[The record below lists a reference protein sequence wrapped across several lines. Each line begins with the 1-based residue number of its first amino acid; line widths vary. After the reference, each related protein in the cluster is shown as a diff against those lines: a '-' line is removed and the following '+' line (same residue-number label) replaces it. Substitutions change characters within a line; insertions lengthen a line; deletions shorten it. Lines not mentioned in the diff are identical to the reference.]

1 MESLEFL
8 NYTLEISR
16 SGDKFNAVAM
26 ATTAILR
33 NLELEEGVKVH
44 MSFLERGFLGEVSYT
59 NFQLQPLF
67 DEGKP
72 SIRLESSAN
81 IKHFQSSE
89 IPYLDLAALIEEEE
103 RTLRHRTETKDLRF
117 LVWNNKELLCA
128 VLVDGCSLDE
138 KSMLWDWAEPLS
150 NILAVSLMNL
160 SNDFQLLLL
169 KKQLEKQKQKILK
182 DKDLIERQNQIFRSL
197 METMSEVH
205 KSDLEGIFNYCLHQ
219 LLELFPEMGFGL
231 TVDGDRPDI
240 VQWAAFLGIPPEEQE
255 QIIENHAQI
264 PGPLSQKVL
273 PELEDENMRWTILPM
288 IGQER
293 RSMGKLL
300 IKGPEVDKHSREIIT
315 LFLEQLSAY
324 TENQLLI
331 RELERIAN
339 TDSLSGAYNRHYF
352 NREHERLIQNA
363 RKFQNMHFSV
373 FVIDL
378 NGLKRVNDVYG
389 HQKGDQMIVKA
400 AELLMLSCRKSDMV
414 CRFGGDEYVLLCP
427 STSMEQ
433 ARSLLERVREQE
445 EETVMIC
452 KDADGNREIVPVRL
466 SVGIA
471 STSEGISP
479 TRILDTADQRMYAD
493 KEAYYADKE
502 RYR

>member
-1 MESLEFL
+1 
-8 NYTLEISR
+8 
-16 SGDKFNAVAM
+16 
-26 ATTAILR
+26 
-33 NLELEEGVKVH
+33 
-44 MSFLERGFLGEVSYT
+44 
-59 NFQLQPLF
+59 
-67 DEGKP
+67 
-72 SIRLESSAN
+72 
-81 IKHFQSSE
+81 
-89 IPYLDLAALIEEEE
+89 
-103 RTLRHRTETKDLRF
+103 
-117 LVWNNKELLCA
+117 
-128 VLVDGCSLDE
+128 
-138 KSMLWDWAEPLS
+138 MLWDWAEPLS

-169 KKQLEKQKQKILK
+169 KKQLEKQKQKILE

-219 LLELFPEMGFGL
+219 LLDLFPDIGFGL

-273 PELEDENMRWTILPM
+273 PELEDESMRWTILPM

-293 RSMGKLL
+293 RSVGKLL
-300 IKGPEVDKHSREIIT
+300 IKGREVDEHSREIIT

-339 TDSLSGAYNRHYF
+339 TDSFSGAYNRHYF

-378 NGLKRVNDVYG
+378 NGLKRINDLHG
-389 HQKGDQMIVKA
+389 HQKGDQMIIKA
-400 AELLMLSCRKSDMV
+400 AEFLMLSCQKSDMV